1 MIQLKNIYKSF
12 GHQQVLTDLN
22 LMIPG
27 PGVTAVLGPN
37 GSGKTT
43 LIKSI
48 LGLVIPDKGA
58 ITVNETIIRK
68 QWSYRSQIGYL
79 PQIARFP
86 ENIKVYELI
95 NLVKDLRQAE
105 TREEELIT
113 RFGIREFLNKK
124 LGHLSGGS
132 QQKVN
137 LVLAFMFDCP
147 ILILDEP
154 TSGLD
159 PVAMLELKAL
169 IREEASKGKTILITS
184 HIMSFV
190 EEMTADIVFLL
201 DGQIQFQGNQSL
213 LKKQMNEP
221 TLEKAIAA
229 LLVGQSP
236 ETIMTPVVPSH

>member
-22 LMIPG
+22 LVIPG

-43 LIKSI
+43 LIKAI
-48 LGLVIPDKGA
+48 LGLVIPDSGT
-58 ITVNETIIRK
+58 ITVNEAIIRK
-68 QWSYRSQIGYL
+68 QWGYRSQIGYL

-86 ENIKVYELI
+86 ENIKVQELI

-105 TREEELIT
+105 TREEELIS
-113 RFGIREFLNKK
+113 RFGIREFLDKK

-201 DGQIQFQGNQSL
+201 EGSIQFQGNQSL
-213 LKKQMNEP
+213 LKEQMNEP

-229 LLVGQSP
+229 LLVGRQP
-236 ETIMTPVVPSH
+236 EAVTLPVVQPS